1 MAGLPFARWSA
12 LSDTRTA
19 YVFLVAAAV
28 LSAVARS
35 VSDLGFWGRE
45 NVIGAQYVTLVLPV
59 GIALAIAVYVAFFRL
74 RESAMLS

>member
-1 MAGLPFARWSA
+1 M
-12 LSDTRTA
+12 
-19 YVFLVAAAV
+19 FLVAAAV

-59 GIALAIAVYVAFFRL
+59 GIALAIAVY
-74 RESAMLS
+74 LSLIHI